1 MRSGTVTV
9 ILLTAL
15 LLSTP
20 IVAIML
26 SDDAIAD
33 DYDSKISTD
42 KEITF
47 TGKVYFDITPVANQL
62 PSAIILI
69 ADYKDGKWQYVRE
82 PCRTEIP
89 ENGEFSVQSYRILDG
104 ALSYFFLIESGYEIE
119 IVPSSFESTA
129 TTVERDSSVVTDTT
143 STYSY
148 SYNAFRYT
156 SYVSPSQTT
165 IEVTEGA
172 HAISARHAT
181 GSVTVNVTNDE
192 YNLSNVEI
200 RLVKKGES
208 DPDKYVAMEYS
219 DNGRCVFKNVPTG
232 EYDVVATLKNYEQ
245 FRPESVT
252 ITKNCSETVS
262 IEMILKV
269 NNKEYW
275 GNDLPHFLMIVGGS
289 LGVIIVSISIVLQ
302 HFIIKKKHEDWII
315 NDVDDDE
322 I

>member
-1 MRSGTVTV
+1 MMRFMKRLLHLGTAM
-9 ILLTAL
+9 LLLLAFTAATAL
-15 LLSTP
+15 
-20 IVAIML
+20 A
-26 SDDAIAD
+26 A
-33 DYDSKISTD
+33 
-42 KEITF
+42 E
-47 TGKVYFDITPVANQL
+47 
-62 PSAIILI
+62 
-69 ADYKDGKWQYVRE
+69 
-82 PCRTEIP
+82 
-89 ENGEFSVQSYRILDG
+89 
-104 ALSYFFLIESGYEIE
+104 
-119 IVPSSFESTA
+119 TA
-129 TTVERDSSVVTDTT
+129 T
-143 STYSY
+143 
-148 SYNAFRYT
+148 
-156 SYVSPSQTT
+156 
-165 IEVTEGA
+165 
-172 HAISARHAT
+172 
-181 GSVTVNVTNDE
+181 VTVNVTNDE